1 MYNGLFIPKGARDIT
16 ARVLKMIADYY
27 LIRCLV
33 DWKYLVGRVQTV
45 FVAWPLILLM
55 MRRAITRDPDVYPE
69 PEVFKPERFLNLNG
83 TLRDGFILTSVFGFG
98 KRVCPGR
105 HFADTTLFIVAA
117 TVLSVFRIERRHDTE
132 GVPFDYTYS
141 GGLVRCVKR
150 FLLEEF
156 RELIVIQSP
165 ELVSVHHQP
174 KG

>member
-1 MYNGLFIPKGARDIT
+1 MQGGIEVETCYPSPCVVLLAFATRYIYAYSYRFYTDVPHATTEDRVYNGLFIPKGARDIT

-117 TVLSVFRIERRHDTE
+117 TVL
-132 GVPFDYTYS
+132 
-141 GGLVRCVKR
+141 
-150 FLLEEF
+150 
-156 RELIVIQSP
+156 
-165 ELVSVHHQP
+165 
-174 KG
+174 